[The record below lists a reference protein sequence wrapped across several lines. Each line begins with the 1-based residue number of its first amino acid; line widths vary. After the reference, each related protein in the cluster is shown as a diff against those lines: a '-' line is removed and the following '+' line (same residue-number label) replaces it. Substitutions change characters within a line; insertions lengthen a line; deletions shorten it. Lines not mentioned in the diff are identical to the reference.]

1 MTKDVR
7 NKIIG
12 LLLIL
17 SGLSLIVYLI
27 VNTRKSIVLSAVAGL
42 LFGIGYKTM
51 RLNKNDR
58 NTKSK
63 TA

>member
-1 MTKDVR
+1 MTKDTR

-12 LLLIL
+12 ILLIL
-17 SGLSLIVYLI
+17 LGISLFAYLI
-27 VNTRKSIVLSAVAGL
+27 ISTKKSIILSAVAGL

-51 RLNKNDR
+51 RLNKNKEDV
-58 NTKSK
+58 KGD